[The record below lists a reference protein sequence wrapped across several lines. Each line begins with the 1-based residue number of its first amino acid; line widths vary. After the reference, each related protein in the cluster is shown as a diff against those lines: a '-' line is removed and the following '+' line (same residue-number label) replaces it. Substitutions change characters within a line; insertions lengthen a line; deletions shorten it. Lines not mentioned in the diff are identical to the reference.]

1 MSLRSLGLCIQLN
14 HPYSQCCPNPINSYN
29 NDFTIID
36 LNGIHKVAL
45 DYCNCHVAQPWTVQL
60 LCFRL
65 YPATTI
71 DPKTAATFHVL
82 EFFQLATLV
91 SKITA
96 FDFYTTLS
104 RWTDNTSTQNI
115 PVSPTG
121 LFTYKR

>member
-1 MSLRSLGLCIQLN
+1 M
-14 HPYSQCCPNPINSYN
+14 
-29 NDFTIID
+29 IID

-45 DYCNCHVAQPWTVQL
+45 DYCNCHVAQPRTVQL
-60 LCFRL
+60 LRFCL

-71 DPKTAATFHVL
+71 DPKTAATFQVL

-104 RWTDNTSTQNI
+104 RRTDNTGTKNI

-121 LFTYKR
+121 LFTYKQ